1 MGAYSPEEREFYDA
15 AREFAAGA
23 VRPHV
28 GDWDR
33 EGRLPEAL
41 MADLGELGFWGL
53 RVPEDMGG
61 LGLSL
66 GQYVAALEGLAWGD
80 PSVSMA
86 VAIHNGPALEVL
98 LRSGRTDQR
107 EEWLPKVAT
116 GEPRL
121 GFALAEE
128 EAGVDLAALETQ
140 ATRAAAG
147 WSLSG
152 RKAWVT
158 GAGRAGALIVVA
170 RVPEESGCA
179 PFLVPTGGEGYLL
192 EDRVETMGFVASE
205 VAAVRFEGLH
215 VPDAGRLDAAAQ
227 AVDALAPAAAI
238 ARLGV
243 AAQAVGIGQAAL
255 EHARDYALERSQ
267 FGRALG
273 EYGAIR
279 DKIGRMVARV
289 AAARA
294 LVVAVARQ
302 EWDSDSGIGG
312 LSFATGTA
320 MAKAVASE
328 AAVFIADEAVQI
340 FGGYGYMRHYP
351 VEKLLRD
358 AQGTEIFEGTTEALR
373 GLTAEEYLSQF

>member
-15 AREFAAGA
+15 AREFATGA
-23 VRPHV
+23 IRPHV

-33 EGRLPEAL
+33 DGRLPDAL
-41 MADLGELGFWGL
+41 MRDLGDLGFWGL

-86 VAIHNGPALEVL
+86 VAIHNGPALETL
-98 LRSGRTDQR
+98 LRSGTKGQLD
-107 EEWLPKVAT
+107 EWLPQVAA
-116 GEPRL
+116 GKPRV

-128 EAGVDLAALETQ
+128 GAGVDLVALETL
-140 ATRAAAG
+140 AAPSGSG
-147 WSLSG
+147 WSLTG
-152 RKAWVT
+152 RKDWVT
-158 GAGRAGALIVVA
+158 GAGRAGALVVVA

-179 PFLVPTGGEGYLL
+179 MFLVPTDGDGCVV
-192 EDRVETMGFVASE
+192 EDPLPTMGFLASE
-205 VAAVRFEGLH
+205 VAAVRFEGLR
-215 VPDAGRLDAAAQ
+215 VSDTRRLGGAGQ
-227 AVDALAPAAAI
+227 VGDALTAAAAI

-255 EHARDYALERSQ
+255 EHARGYALERSQ

-273 EYGAIR
+273 DFGAIR

-294 LVVAVARQ
+294 LVVSVARE
-302 EWDSDSGIGG
+302 EWGLDGGIGG

-320 MAKAVASE
+320 VAKVVASE

-340 FGGYGYMRHYP
+340 FPRPELTGGMKACETPINRANIQ
-351 VEKLLRD
+351 ER
-358 AQGTEIFEGTTEALR
+358 R
-373 GLTAEEYLSQF
+373 G

>member
-15 AREFAAGA
+15 ARDFAAGA

-33 EGRLPEAL
+33 AGRLPQAL
-41 MADLGELGFWGL
+41 MDDLGELGFWGL

-86 VAIHNGPALEVL
+86 VAIHNGPALECL
-98 LRSGRTDQR
+98 LRSGTTDQLG
-107 EEWLPKVAT
+107 EWLPGVAA

-121 GFALAEE
+121 AFALAEE
-128 EAGVDLAALETQ
+128 EAGVDLSILETE
-140 ATRAAAG
+140 AVPLSAG
-147 WSLSG
+147 WSLRG

-179 PFLVPTGGEGYLL
+179 LFLVATGGEDYVV
-192 EDRVETMGFVASE
+192 EDRVETMGFLASE
-205 VAAVRFEGLH
+205 VAAVRFDGLEL
-215 VPDAGRLDAAAQ
+215 PDARRFGGAVGAEDTLAAA
-227 AVDALAPAAAI
+227 ASI

-255 EHARDYALERSQ
+255 EHARDYALERAQ
-267 FGRALG
+267 FGRPLG
-273 EYGAIR
+273 EFGAIR

-294 LVVAVARQ
+294 LVVSVARQ
-302 EWDSDSGIGG
+302 EEDSDGGIGG

-320 MAKAVASE
+320 VAKAVASE

-358 AQGTEIFEGTTEALR
+358 AQGTEIFEGTTEALA